1 MLLMVS
7 EGQLLEKAV
16 LLSGGWALGASRPFN

>member
-7 EGQLLEKAV
+7 EGQLLEKAA
-16 LLSGGWALGASRPFN
+16 LLSGGWAFGASRAFN